1 MDEDGLYGILAEKNI
16 REVQFGLH
24 KRFETWYGS
33 AVYFNTETKKLGI
46 YDVMNGKSAGKI
58 KTKQRKKVKRE
69 DTDECD
75 RDAVVHDNGDA
86 NSGGY
91 WLDTLYVCEYC
102 FKYTDVAEDLVRH
115 DEMCHYK
122 VKAPGRLKYKSPQF
136 TIRRVKGSKH
146 RLFCQ
151 CLCLFT
157 KLYLDNKSVYFK
169 LDHYEFYIVYET
181 GSTRPMAFFS
191 KDMVSYNQNNL
202 ACILTVP
209 PYQRRK
215 LGSLLIEFSYH
226 LSRAE
231 GIISGPELPLSPFG
245 LIGYLR
251 YWSQII
257 CWHLCE
263 GQLAGYEQVSIQDIS
278 VVTGMRINDV
288 ITTLKHL
295 NCLDNDSKILLQP
308 LKQWL
313 KTNMKGFMIEEEYLL
328 LDD

>member
-1 MDEDGLYGILAEKNI
+1 MEEDGLYGILAEKNI

-24 KRFETWYGS
+24 KRFDTWYGS

-46 YDVMNGKSAGKI
+46 HDEPGTKLVSVRKRMKQDKSDVSVI
-58 KTKQRKKVKRE
+58 
-69 DTDECD
+69 
-75 RDAVVHDNGDA
+75 DNVETT
-86 NSGGY
+86 GY
-91 WLDTLYVCEYC
+91 WLDTLFVCEYC
-102 FKYTDVAEDLVRH
+102 FKYTDIEEDLVRH
-115 DEMCHYK
+115 EQVCSYK
-122 VKAPGRLKYKSPQF
+122 LKAPGRIKYKSPQY

-146 RLFCQ
+146 QMFCQ

-169 LDHYEFYIVYET
+169 LDHYEFYIVYES
-181 GSTRPMAFFS
+181 GSTVPMAFFS
-191 KDMVSYNQNNL
+191 KDLVSYNQNNL
-202 ACILTVP
+202 ACILTLP
-209 PYQRRK
+209 PYQRRR
-215 LGSLLIEFSYH
+215 LGSLLIEFSYC

-245 LIGYLR
+245 LVGYLR

-263 GQLAGYEQVSIQDIS
+263 GGLSEFQEVTIEDIS
-278 VVTGMRINDV
+278 TVTGMRINDV

-295 NCLDNDSKILLQP
+295 NCIENDSRILLHP
-308 LKQWL
+308 LKQRL
-313 KTNMKGFMIEEEYLL
+313 KGDSKSFMLEDEYLL